1 MKLKMNG
8 KYIAIPSQYKEDKK
22 LIKFLQDN
30 NLIQDFI
37 IDPAGYTYQ
46 DDMCKA
52 LIIES
57 SVPEETTLFAAGEE
71 GVIKST
77 LSGISEAQSLLEVK
91 FGETKKKLPFAYSIV
106 KIFSVAE
113 DGKTLRGI
121 SYTLN
126 MNIKYPKYCG
136 YINADFSEC
145 GMTGMRESLVHLMI
159 DGLIGKDNLKNEFY
173 TPYKTKK
180 KRAGIHISEREAWD
194 SFIPKHPL
202 SQLRKMISFIIDNN

>member
-1 MKLKMNG
+1 MKLKTNG
-8 KYIAIPSQYKEDKK
+8 KYIYIPNQYKEDKK

-37 IDPAGYTYQ
+37 MDPAGYTYQ

-71 GVIKST
+71 EVIKSA
-77 LSGISEAQSLLEVK
+77 LSGISEAQCLLDVK

-106 KIFSVAE
+106 KIFAVAE
-113 DGKTLRGI
+113 DGKTPIGI

-126 MNIKYPKYCG
+126 MNIKYPKYYS

-145 GMTGMRESLVHLMI
+145 GTTGMRESLVHLMI
-159 DGLIGKDNLKNEFY
+159 DGLIGEDNLKNEFY
-173 TPYKTKK
+173 MPYKTKK
-180 KRAGIHISEREAWD
+180 KCAGIHISEREAWD
-194 SFIPKHPL
+194 NFIPKHPL

>member
-1 MKLKMNG
+1 MKTKNNG

-22 LIKFLQDN
+22 LIEFLCEN
-30 NLIQDFI
+30 NAIPDFVSE
-37 IDPAGYTYQ
+37 PVGYAYQ

-52 LIIES
+52 LIVES
-57 SVPEETTLFAAGEE
+57 SVPEETTLLAAGEE
-71 GVIKST
+71 VVKKSV
-77 LSGISEAQSLLEVK
+77 LSGISESQCLLEVR
-91 FGETKKKLPFAYSIV
+91 FGETKEKLPFAYSIV
-106 KIFSVAE
+106 KVLSISK
-113 DGKTLRGI
+113 DGKTPRGI

-126 MNIKYPKYCG
+126 MNIKYPKYYG

-173 TPYKTKK
+173 APYKTKK
-180 KRAGIHISEREAWD
+180 KNAGIHISEREAWD